1 MTPDLEETDGRR
13 RRGLDSRDRIV
24 EAMLELMREGEVAPG
39 AERVAA
45 RADVG
50 LRTVFRHFRDM
61 DSLYAEI
68 SRTIQG
74 ELADLVA
81 RPLASAEE
89 SGRLV
94 ELASMRAEAYERI
107 FPFKHASM
115 AHRHRSDFLAS
126 DHARMVA
133 NLRQSSGDP
142 FEAASREPSD
152 AGQSNLSS
160 KYSESRSVTF
170 VPTAEEVEEVA
181 ATFTASESDVRKL
194 FLFPSERAMAAA
206 LRAVMLRDGDHIE
219 ARDGFAEVDWGQDG
233 ISNEIHRLKQM

>member
-1 MTPDLEETDGRR
+1 
-13 RRGLDSRDRIV
+13 
-24 EAMLELMREGEVAPG
+24 
-39 AERVAA
+39 
-45 RADVG
+45 
-50 LRTVFRHFRDM
+50 M

-115 AHRHRSDFLAS
+115 AHRHRSDFLAR

-133 NLRQSSGDP
+133 NLRQSLARDLPAACADP
-142 FEAASREPSD
+142 GRLEALDLLLSFEAWSRLRREQ
-152 AGQSNLSS
+152 GLSRD
-160 KYSESRSVTF
+160 EALAVI
-170 VPTAEEVEEVA
+170 
-181 ATFTASESDVRKL
+181 L
-194 FLFPSERAMAAA
+194 AAA
-206 LRAVMLRDGDHIE
+206 GSLLRPSGT
-219 ARDGFAEVDWGQDG
+219 
-233 ISNEIHRLKQM
+233 

>member
-115 AHRHRSDFLAS
+115 AHRHRSDFLAR

-133 NLRQSSGDP
+133 NLRQSLARDLPAACENPGRLEALDLLLS
-142 FEAASREPSD
+142 FEAWSRLRREQ
-152 AGQSNLSS
+152 GLSRD
-160 KYSESRSVTF
+160 EALAVI
-170 VPTAEEVEEVA
+170 
-181 ATFTASESDVRKL
+181 L
-194 FLFPSERAMAAA
+194 AAA
-206 LRAVMLRDGDHIE
+206 ESLLRPSGT
-219 ARDGFAEVDWGQDG
+219 
-233 ISNEIHRLKQM
+233 